1 MGEKNMF
8 KRFLKIFGIVL
19 GVLVGVMGLA
29 VGVYAIIGGFN
40 QTKIGMTN
48 VFFDSETETERK
60 LIVENDV
67 NVTINYLPTDA
78 TETKLKTIVSGDTNI
93 IDIPSTVT
101 GGQEFTIKLRKTLT
115 GRNIGGN
122 VTIEFVSADK
132 NSESNLISPCKLQ
145 LTVDVPVENNDL
157 FFASD
162 LRYISS
168 SSSLNQRII
177 AKNQASTDFYLRSNK
192 SNIFDINQWSRTENK
207 ETYFYYEEN
216 GVIVPLTIDDT
227 ALKVVSCTYDKT
239 KDWYKLTFYPDRTNE
254 NVLKVIS
261 KVHRSYEI
269 QSEYKSNGFSQL
281 EEYVLGNIS
290 LSESDISGLLVRY
303 NEFLDK
309 YYKDYFAKGNS
320 TALKFFDDNSTNGH
334 VMLSSTDSEILK
346 KIKTSLDYVFAS
358 TSIEFYISDV
368 KVRSFTVTGSEVD
381 LSLVKRDSMTGE
393 LDRTETYYVENA
405 STGANYI
412 ASKFGINIQGTNLSG
427 GGAISNEAK
436 LDLIN
441 QITIDVLVF
450 DNSGKSKIVDK
461 NFVVNAN
468 TDYNYK
474 ADIENYKTKD
484 DYKGKFGTNNQ
495 YLTVTKSDQKINGN
509 YTWTFEKLVPSKSGE
524 FQIYLMFTLGVD
536 DEDGHKTFYDFVKV
550 KISEDSD
557 TSEDG
562 LAKNNNI
569 NFGVDQ
575 DSSNTIYVSNDE
587 TIKSELMGKGYT
599 PNTKSVST
607 YGNYSNV
614 TFRNFKVFAYLGSG
628 NDNGSIANYG
638 NNSVMTKSSFSTEE
652 AKKLYSVLDIKPDRI
667 CTFTNL
673 DGKIL
678 QSIINEGKMST
689 SFVTQTQN
697 TNVVYA
703 YELFYED
710 IAQINS
716 RELTRRVY
724 TIDAVNASTND
735 IVLFGCYV
743 LTDKDDN
750 PINRE
755 GVRLYLGKDGG
766 HVVEGDANN
775 NKPAYKEYNSSLN
788 EYNATNTD
796 GIVFDKINVN
806 GSEATIVNYIAL
818 NDITIQSNNMFKV
831 KSVLEKLY
839 YYTQIESDITITN
852 NGKDTKYT
860 AKSLIQ
866 RNDNLNIFGALKLLK
881 GQTYN
886 KLTVLPY
893 DIKDLDNLTAD
904 GMHEKL
910 TNSLLALNDAIQYSS
925 LTGFNFEIRL
935 NNTTLTDCVKVTSV
949 NKDKLDGEQY
959 NNTVYH
965 PIIITLVAETIPQGD
980 QVPYIIASNSE
991 LANSLY
997 MPNDAVRLEVNDIAI
1012 TGYGKM
1018 YNVDGELYVS
1028 DVKDEDTEVI
1038 NNFDYIGKINSNDDR
1053 LWVTAGTPLF
1063 GKYKMLYLCDFS
1075 ESSKFTKS
1083 LYKNFS
1089 TNITSGLEV
1098 DSNVFKFV
1106 ADNANLDI
1114 SMVSSNYID
1123 EMICRYIFAYDGDW
1137 KNIDTLYTELKTR
1150 MAGNVNPT
1158 AKTYNEIYNLSNVS
1172 FTTEHTSCAEANVYV
1187 DVTAMYKLEEDNYQ
1201 IRYYNKDG
1209 NEELCLFSNDQFATS
1224 LNASRLEK
1232 EYRYITNSKDGVVE
1246 LRYIKT
1252 DENNTTDILI
1262 ATIITDYAKYFTNGM
1277 EIEDGYRVKLDE
1289 SGNLPLAD
1297 QQGHYG
1303 ILFKVKL
1310 TFNGDNS
1317 KIFDYYFTTDAKFQS
1332 PTFVLK
1338 DPVTG
1343 NPNLAR
1349 YTIQGGTR
1357 EFDFSDKFKAYYNS
1371 NKETELNSKI
1381 KFTIKE
1387 HNYAYF
1393 KLNEVKTDIMVGTS
1407 NKLFVYDCFEQ
1418 RTVTVISEL
1427 AGKKL
1432 TIELTIEP
1440 SVTKTI
1446 TLTSNS
1452 KFYNYVNNA
1461 NVIYNTANKKI
1472 TIANN
1477 NTELEPATSFEIDG
1491 NYIIYDLSKLFSI
1504 NGKTNYGIECTSA
1517 SYIDLNGNT
1526 QSLSKDTVIANNEKE
1541 KLFKFVDVFVDVNKK
1556 HKGQKLHIHSDIF
1569 TTLVINFRLDISDSG
1584 YNFSPVEDV
1593 ANMNYQVTIQPIVK
1607 VVKSNKLISNNTYYQ
1622 YQQSSNILE
1631 LLENGANL
1639 FDIISTQV
1647 LTKNSATDVLEYTA
1661 DSNFVFGKFDK
1672 FEIMDNYNYQFAFN
1686 NKSYITRKQFVD
1698 TNGNRN
1704 QLGDIVYGSTS
1715 MINITDGKLSVKA
1728 IDKSI
1733 ILPISYSIDNG
1744 FLGISNSR
1752 TTNSVELLVPIAG
1765 YVIYND
1771 KTGKTYGYDYETK
1784 KYETISLDLSA
1795 NGIYNMPDYLS
1806 LQYASLE
1813 LVYETNS
1820 SLTTDVV
1827 LPQQAINNGTEIL
1840 RYGVVAD
1847 QLDQTS
1853 GTTTKVIDTS
1863 DQDQDIMINGVKY
1876 GTLIGNQQLS
1886 LRDYYN
1892 NMLSTSFEIYI
1903 FQYKIMTT
1911 GTSGNVARKVDI
1923 NAYTSN
1929 ASDTIGGIAVTINIV
1944 PSLQTAWSGVGV
1956 VVNSDMF
1963 KTTGIDVAG
1972 SDVATWLTNYLV
1984 FVQNNTNVTYQGGL
1998 YAVEYKVIEETNTC
2012 TVTFVEKDKDG
2023 NTISGNQIEVRFN
2036 SVIFDATGAF
2046 ANHFADTTM
2055 VISISDHTGRQMI
2068 VQSGII
2074 VNGR

>member
-1 MGEKNMF
+1 MGEKSMF

-227 ALKVVSCTYDKT
+227 TLKVVSCTYDKT

-303 NEFLDK
+303 NAFLDK

-368 KVRSFTVTGSEVD
+368 KVRSFTVTDSEVD

-474 ADIENYKTKD
+474 SAIENYKTKD

-495 YLTVTKSDQKINGN
+495 YLTITKSAQKINGN

-557 TSEDG
+557 TGEDG

-575 DSSNTIYVSNDE
+575 DSSNTIYVSRDE

-628 NDNGSIANYG
+628 NNNGSVANYG
-638 NNSVMTKSSFSTEE
+638 NNSVMTESSFSTEE
-652 AKKLYSVLDIKPDRI
+652 AKKLYSVLDIKPERI

-673 DGKIL
+673 DGQIL

-689 SFVTQTQN
+689 SFATQTQT

-703 YELFYED
+703 YELYYED

-735 IVLFGCYV
+735 IALFGCYV

-755 GVRLYLGKDGG
+755 GVKLYLGKDGC
-766 HVVEGDANN
+766 HVVDKDANN

-788 EYNATNTD
+788 EYNVATNPE

-818 NDITIQSNNMFKV
+818 NDIIIQSNNMFKV

-839 YYTQIESDITITN
+839 YYTQIESDITITI
-852 NGKDTKYT
+852 NGKDATYT

-949 NKDKLDGEQY
+949 NKDKLIGEQY

-965 PIIITLVAETIPQGD
+965 PIIITLVAESIPQGD

-1012 TGYGKM
+1012 TGYDKM
-1018 YNVDGELYVS
+1018 YNAEGKLYVN
-1028 DVKDEDTEVI
+1028 DVKDPKTEVI

-1053 LWVTAGTPLF
+1053 LWVIDKNTTTTPLF
-1063 GKYKMLYLCDFS
+1063 GNYKMLYLCDFS
-1075 ESSKFTKS
+1075 DATKFTKS
-1083 LYKNFS
+1083 LYKNFL
-1089 TNITSGLEV
+1089 TNITSGLEAK
-1098 DSNVFKFV
+1098 NNIFKFV

-1137 KNIDTLYTELKTR
+1137 KDIGTLYTELKTR
-1150 MAGNVNPT
+1150 MAGNVNST

-1187 DVTAMYKLEEDNYQ
+1187 DVTAMYKFEEDNYQ
-1201 IRYYNKDG
+1201 IRYYNNNG
-1209 NEELCLFSNDQFATS
+1209 NEELCLFSVVNNNSQLITP
-1224 LNASRLEK
+1224 LNASGLE
-1232 EYRYITNSKDGVVE
+1232 ENYRYITNSKDGVVE
-1246 LRYIKT
+1246 LRYIKI

-1277 EIEDGYRVKLDE
+1277 EIENGYRVKLDE

-1310 TFNGDNS
+1310 TFNSDNS

-1332 PTFVLK
+1332 PTFVLTN
-1338 DPVTG
+1338 PVTG

-1357 EFDFSDKFKAYYNS
+1357 EFDFSDKFNAYYDGDKDLTS
-1371 NKETELNSKI
+1371 LNSKI

-1393 KLNEVKTDIMVGTS
+1393 KLNDVKTDIIVGS
-1407 NKLFVYDCFEQ
+1407 NTLFVYDCFEQ
-1418 RTVTVISEL
+1418 RTVTVVCAL
-1427 AGKKL
+1427 AGKEL

-1440 SVTKTI
+1440 SVTKEI
-1446 TLTSNS
+1446 NLDSNS

-1461 NVIYNTANKKI
+1461 NVEYNKAEKKI
-1472 TIANN
+1472 TITNN
-1477 NTELEPATSFEIDG
+1477 KTELEPATPFEIDG
-1491 NYIIYDLSKLFSI
+1491 NYIIYDLSELFKI
-1504 NGKTNYGIECTSA
+1504 NGRTNYGIECTSA
-1517 SYIDLNGNT
+1517 SYIDLNGNS
-1526 QSLSKDTVIANNEKE
+1526 QSLSEDTIIANNE
-1541 KLFKFVDVFVDVNKK
+1541 KLFKFVDVDED
-1556 HKGQKLHIHSDIF
+1556 HIGQKLYIHSDIF
-1569 TTLVINFRLDISDSG
+1569 TTLVINFRLDISGSG

-1622 YQQSSNILE
+1622 YQQSSSTLE

-1647 LTKNSATDVLEYTA
+1647 LTKNSTTNVLEYTT

-1672 FEIMDNYNYQFAFN
+1672 FEIKDNYNYQFAFD

-1698 TNGNRN
+1698 TNGNPN
-1704 QLGDIVYGSTS
+1704 QLGNIVYGSTS
-1715 MINITDGKLSVKA
+1715 MINITDGKLNVKA

-1733 ILPISYSIDNG
+1733 VLPISYSIDNG
-1744 FLGISNSR
+1744 FLGISNGS
-1752 TTNSVELLVPIAG
+1752 TTNSVEILMPVAG
-1765 YVIYND
+1765 YVIHNV
-1771 KTGKTYGYDYETK
+1771 KTGKTYGYDYATK

-1795 NGIYNMPDYLS
+1795 NGIHHMSDYLL

-1827 LPQQAINNGTEIL
+1827 LPQQAINNGAEIL
-1840 RYGVVAD
+1840 RYGV
-1847 QLDQTS
+1847 LKTDQTS
-1853 GTTTKVIDTS
+1853 GTQVIDTS
-1863 DQDQDIMINGVKY
+1863 DQDQDVMINGVKY

-1892 NMLSTSFEIYI
+1892 NMSSTSFEIYI
-1903 FQYKIMTT
+1903 FQYKIMTIDT
-1911 GTSGNVARKVDI
+1911 NGNVVRKVDI

-1929 ASDTIGGIAVTINIV
+1929 ASDTIGGIAVTINIG
-1944 PSLQTAWSGVGV
+1944 PSLKTAWSGVGV

-1963 KTTGIDVAG
+1963 KTTGIDVVG
-1972 SDVATWLTNYLV
+1972 SNVATWLANYLV
-1984 FVQNNTNVTYQGGL
+1984 FVQNDTSVTYQGDL

-2012 TVTFVEKDKDG
+2012 TVTFIEKDKDG
-2023 NTISGNQIEVRFN
+2023 NPISGNQIEVEFK

-2046 ANHFADTTM
+2046 ANQFANTTM
-2055 VISISDHTGRQMI
+2055 VISISDHDGQQMI

-2074 VNGR
+2074 VNGRK